1 MGLTNLDNCI
11 DLGIDISNLTLL
23 DSRFDLGTDIV
34 RLANWGDVLKEYLAI
49 YPPNKHVRVIIGKLG
64 STIRMS
70 APSLNLVVDGTTQQE
85 VWGKFINTVKSRQ
98 DSAWLTFDVGP
109 TRAEEIQEGL
119 DVPEDEEWLE
129 MSENSEE

>member
-1 MGLTNLDNCI
+1 M
-11 DLGIDISNLTLL
+11 NLTYL
-23 DSRFDLGTDIV
+23 DSRTNLGTDLIS
-34 RLANWGDVLKEYLAI
+34 LLGLSCWSDTLKEFVAI
-49 YPPNKHVRVIIGKLG
+49 YPSNKHIRVIIGNLG

-70 APSLNLVVDGTTQQE
+70 APSLNITVDGTTQQE
-85 VWGKFINTVKSRQ
+85 VWEKFLNVIKNRD

-119 DVPEDEEWLE
+119 DAPEDEEWSD